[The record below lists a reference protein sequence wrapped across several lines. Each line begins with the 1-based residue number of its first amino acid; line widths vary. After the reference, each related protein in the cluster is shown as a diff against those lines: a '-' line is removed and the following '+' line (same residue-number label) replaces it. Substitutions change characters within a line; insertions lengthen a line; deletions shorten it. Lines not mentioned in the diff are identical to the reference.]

1 MKQPRR
7 GTMLLIALLMAA
19 SLVSTPCAGGA
30 VEPKLPL
37 RVPDYPPGEQYGDP
51 DIPPWS
57 PRGLVSLPAFKWV
70 LTVRLAPAGTIV
82 VWSSVPSPQAA
93 RAQSSRVA
101 KLKAK

>member
-1 MKQPRR
+1 MKQPHR

-51 DIPPWS
+51 EIPDTSPRLVRYPATWNDFLLALRQATLVRLLPSVPWS
-57 PRGLVSLPAFKWV
+57 SSLTRV
-70 LTVRLAPAGTIV
+70 VRRAG
-82 VWSSVPSPQAA
+82 PEC
-93 RAQSSRVA
+93 R
-101 KLKAK
+101 K